1 MNKPQNINKRVD
13 EVLNSL
19 DGIQKAEPNPYFFTR
34 LRARLERDEKSLFEK
49 MGIFMARPV
58 VAISGLCLVLALNA
72 FILIQKDNTSDTSGG
87 QVATNGKQIQL
98 PEEDYI
104 LAVANSY
111 DYENLEP

>member
-1 MNKPQNINKRVD
+1 MNKPQNISNRVE

-19 DGIQKAEPNPYFFTR
+19 DGIQKGDPNPYFFTR
-34 LRARLERDEKSLFEK
+34 LKARLERNEKSLFEK
-49 MGIFMARPV
+49 MGVFMARPA

-72 FILIQKDNTSDTSGG
+72 FILIQKDNTSETSGG
-87 QVATNGKQIQL
+87 QVATSGRQMQM

-104 LAVANSY
+104 LAVASSY